1 MIKLSIILGI
11 KLILEK
17 IFRTLKSIE
26 KKNILGG
33 MANISFVGLIAEE
46 IKKNKGKKNIRP
58 TR

>member
-1 MIKLSIILGI
+1 MIKLSIIVGI

-17 IFRTLKSIE
+17 IFRKLKSIE

>member
-1 MIKLSIILGI
+1 MIKLSIILGT
-11 KLILEK
+11 KLIWEK
-17 IFRTLKSIE
+17 IFRKLKSIE

-33 MANISFVGLIAEE
+33 MAKISFVDLMAEE